1 MARMRRLAAIVLV
14 LLAAGCASHS
24 RISAGEGGAGGVR
37 LGIDVQS
44 GSAVGA
50 IVAIGVLGAMYGAGS
65 ESASPPPMIE
75 SRTVR
80 EQDCTRPI
88 EDPSANLRCR

>member
-1 MARMRRLAAIVLV
+1 MARMRRLAIVLA
-14 LLAAGCASHS
+14 LLAAGCASHT
-24 RISAGEGGAGGVR
+24 RIATGEGGAGGVR

-65 ESASPPPMIE
+65 ESASPPPLVA
-75 SRTVR
+75 SRAVR
-80 EQDCTRPI
+80 EQDCTKPL